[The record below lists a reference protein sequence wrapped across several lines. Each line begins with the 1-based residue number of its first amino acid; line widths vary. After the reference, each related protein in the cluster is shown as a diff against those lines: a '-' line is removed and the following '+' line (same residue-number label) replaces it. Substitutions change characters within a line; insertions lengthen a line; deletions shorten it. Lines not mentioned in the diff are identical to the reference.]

1 MLSLVVVCFKRS
13 LYVQM
18 LFLSVF
24 RYVMFSQRAY
34 FFLYTIP
41 MCMVPR
47 LQAREAK
54 ALARSA
60 DEEAR
65 RVERTV
71 ATQEEQVR

>member
-1 MLSLVVVCFKRS
+1 
-13 LYVQM
+13 
-18 LFLSVF
+18 
-24 RYVMFSQRAY
+24 
-34 FFLYTIP
+34 
-41 MCMVPR
+41 MVPR

-71 ATQEEQVR
+71 ATQEEQVTTWNRDIGVHGGHDAKASWTPCSDCDV